1 MIYRTMTIKNLHYK
15 TNKAKVK
22 GESWNWR
29 LEFLWGNFLD
39 IVRTSNSIYFWWY
52 IFDMITIFDD
62 ICSFFIPFHA
72 WNNFKLNIL
81 QGMEIFK
88 LFLLIYSEELQQ
100 FFLSLQQI
108 LIVKY
113 FLFWYNF
120 RVFGLILIARTN
132 WKGRI
137 YRKIPNCFYSKVSKL
152 ANLRN
157 LNREDPEVIISSPYK
172 RTAAEARKEN

>member
-1 MIYRTMTIKNLHYK
+1 MN
-15 TNKAKVK
+15 
-22 GESWNWR
+22 
-29 LEFLWGNFLD
+29 
-39 IVRTSNSIYFWWY
+39 IVRTSNSNYFWWY

-72 WNNFKLNIL
+72 WNNFKLNML
-81 QGMEIFK
+81 QGMEISSFFCWYT
-88 LFLLIYSEELQQ
+88 LRNCNNS
-100 FFLSLQQI
+100 FLSLKQM

-113 FLFWYNF
+113 FLFWYKF
-120 RVFGLILIARTN
+120 RVFGLILIARTD
-132 WKGRI
+132 WKEKI

-152 ANLRN
+152 ANLSN